1 MINKITILNILI
13 ILLIGCQSREK
24 QEATKDEQKTVL
36 DTSTVIVKYD
46 HTLFTLPSPYQ
57 ATSYIKAS
65 DLGFNK
71 VLLNPAEN
79 APNYTTNFNKALN
92 IGIYGTDLG
101 YLNVYNQTPEVITY
115 FSTIKDL
122 SEDLGIDNALKE
134 ELIHRIENNID
145 NEDSL
150 LYFLSNTYRKFD
162 SYLNDNNR
170 KEIGAL
176 IIAGG
181 WIESLYILSQ
191 HAVSSENRNIINR
204 LGEQKHPLDNL
215 IEILSPYYYKSDEYT
230 EMIDG
235 LVDLAYEY
243 DGIIYNYSYAEPE
256 LLEKEKTTI
265 IHSKSNVIISE
276 YHLRTIANK
285 VSSIRNNIIH

>member
-1 MINKITILNILI
+1 MINKITLLNII
-13 ILLIGCQSREK
+13 FILLLGCQSREK
-24 QEATKDEQKTVL
+24 QEISNKEKEPAL

-65 DLGFNK
+65 DLSFNK

-79 APNYTTNFNKALN
+79 VTNYTTNFDKALN

-122 SEDLGIDNALKE
+122 SEDLGINNALKE
-134 ELIHRIENNID
+134 ELIIRIEKNID

-150 LYFLSNTYRKFD
+150 LFFLSNTYRKFD
-162 SYLNDNNR
+162 SYLNNNNR

-243 DGIIYNYSYAEPE
+243 DGIIYNYTYAEPE
-256 LLEKEKTTI
+256 LIEEKKTSI